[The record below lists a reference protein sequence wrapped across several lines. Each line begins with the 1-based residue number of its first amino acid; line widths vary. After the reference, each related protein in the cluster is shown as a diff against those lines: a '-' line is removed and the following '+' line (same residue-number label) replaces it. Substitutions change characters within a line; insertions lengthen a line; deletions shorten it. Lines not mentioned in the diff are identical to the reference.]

1 MIGGPWLFT
10 KKPTG
15 VAQPLQDAAEI
26 EGLLVR
32 IQEEENPDRLL
43 LLAQEL
49 QQALN
54 MRKARLAQLQQA
66 L

>member
-1 MIGGPWLFT
+1 MAAH

-32 IQEEENPDRLL
+32 IQEEEIPDRLL

-54 MRKARLAQLQQA
+54 MRKARLDQLQQA